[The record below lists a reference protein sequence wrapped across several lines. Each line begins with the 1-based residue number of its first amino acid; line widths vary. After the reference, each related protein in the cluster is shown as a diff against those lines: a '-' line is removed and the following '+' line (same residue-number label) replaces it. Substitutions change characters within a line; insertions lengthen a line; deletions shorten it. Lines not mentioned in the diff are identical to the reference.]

1 MARLHL
7 RGSDVLSGKIL
18 GDQNAT
24 EDPSY
29 VRKSAPLIKE
39 ALRKGSDV
47 MQLSNGNIITTEWKV
62 LILQYN
68 WNKERGRFER
78 AKSGARTKK
87 NRARAAHKESLND
100 QLVKSS
106 ANKPRDTE
114 EHLEDA

>member
-7 RGSDVLSGKIL
+7 GGSDVLSGTIL

-24 EDPSY
+24 EDPNY

-39 ALRKGSDV
+39 ALLKGSDV
-47 MQLSNGNIITTEWKV
+47 MQLSNGNIIITEWKV

-78 AKSGARTKK
+78 AKSGVRTRRSKAK
-87 NRARAAHKESLND
+87 SAHKKRLND
-100 QLVKSS
+100 QFVKGSVGDS
-106 ANKPRDTE
+106 KDTE
-114 EHLEDA
+114 EQLEDA